1 MSEKSDKS
9 QDSHPQG
16 MGLNWAQKE
25 ALKCWQH
32 WHNADDREIEES
44 RCLKIF
50 LVGLVGHVTQ
60 EVLAPSKGSRDTT
73 QAETVNTVRRT

>member
-1 MSEKSDKS
+1 MARG
-9 QDSHPQG
+9 QG
-16 MGLNWAQKE
+16 GKVDREGPTDEESPVKRGDTSSAS
-25 ALKCWQH
+25 A
-32 WHNADDREIEES
+32 NADDREIEES